1 MKELYILLKQNKYK
15 LAKQQYLTIKGQLKK
30 GDIEG
35 ARKGLF
41 TCMYKNKEKVW
52 KD

>member
-1 MKELYILLKQNKYK
+1 MSEMYKLLKVNKYK
-15 LAKQQYLTIKGQLKK
+15 LTKQQYLTIKGQLRK

-41 TCMYKNKEKVW
+41 TCMYKNIK
-52 KD
+52 

>member
-1 MKELYILLKQNKYK
+1 MKEMYILLKVNKYK
-15 LAKQQYLTIKGQLKK
+15 LTRQQYLTIKGQLKK

-41 TCMYKNKEKVW
+41 TCMYKNMKEEIR
-52 KD
+52 

>member
-1 MKELYILLKQNKYK
+1 MNEMYKLLKVNKYR
-15 LAKQQYLTIKGQLKK
+15 LTKQQYLTIKGQLRK

-41 TCMYKNKEKVW
+41 TYMYKNIK
-52 KD
+52 

>member
-1 MKELYILLKQNKYK
+1 MSEMYKLLKVNKYK
-15 LAKQQYLTIKGQLKK
+15 LTKQQYLTIKGQLRK

-41 TCMYKNKEKVW
+41 TCMYKNMK
-52 KD
+52 

>member
-1 MKELYILLKQNKYK
+1 MSEMYKLLKVNKYR
-15 LAKQQYLTIKGQLKK
+15 LTKQQYLTIKGQLRK

-41 TCMYKNKEKVW
+41 TCMYKNMK
-52 KD
+52 

>member
-1 MKELYILLKQNKYK
+1 MSEIYKLLKVNKYK
-15 LAKQQYLTIKGQLKK
+15 LTKQQYLTIKGQLRK

-41 TCMYKNKEKVW
+41 TCMYKNMK
-52 KD
+52 